1 MQRRLIT
8 AVVECVVLVAAGTG
22 CAASTGDERS
32 GTLVYSDGAPF
43 PENLFP
49 LIGAGNS
56 IAVTNILVRVLP
68 APFRSRPDYTIGLDD
83 DLMASEPT
91 DGR

>member
-1 MQRRLIT
+1 MRRLPPGR
-8 AVVECVVLVAAGTG
+8 ADGH
-22 CAASTGDERS
+22 
-32 GTLVYSDGAPF
+32 LVYADGSPF

-56 IAVTNILVRVLP
+56 MAVGNILIRVLP
-68 APFRSRPDYTIGLDD
+68 APFRSLPDYTIGLDD

-91 DGR
+91 VEETDTGQVVTYALNPEAVE